1 MRAAGLLV
9 PVAAAAAGA
18 AALVALPA
26 EWLAAAEARVGTW
39 SAWLGGVRVAAI
51 AAAWLWW
58 DALVERVPGLDS
70 EGAAYLK
77 ARRAFWIG
85 TLAAVE
91 LVVVRNAP
99 GALWALLVTGFP
111 GGGPRG
117 RAPSSRPSAR
127 PAAQGPGTGN
137 SGWGSPATSSS

>member
-9 PVAAAAAGA
+9 PAAAAAAGA
-18 AALVALPA
+18 AALIALPA
-26 EWLAAAEARVGTW
+26 EWLAAAEARIGTW
-39 SAWLGGVRVAAI
+39 SAWLGGARIAAI

-58 DALVERVPGLDS
+58 DALVTRVPGLGP
-70 EGAAYLK
+70 GAVAYLK

-99 GALWALLVTGFP
+99 GALWA
-111 GGGPRG
+111 
-117 RAPSSRPSAR
+117 S
-127 PAAQGPGTGN
+127 
-137 SGWGSPATSSS
+137 W